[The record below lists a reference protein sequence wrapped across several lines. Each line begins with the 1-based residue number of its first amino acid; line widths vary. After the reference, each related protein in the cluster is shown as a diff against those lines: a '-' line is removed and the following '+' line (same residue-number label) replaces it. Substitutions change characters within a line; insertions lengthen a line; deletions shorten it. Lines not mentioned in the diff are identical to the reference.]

1 LLLIFPNLDLLAI
14 ISLMENPFDFTYYQT
29 REFPASL
36 CGQKLRVISKPGLPH
51 WDKVTPAVQLLAETI
66 SLRKGGQVMLLGC
79 GNGALGVALSRQGR
93 ASDLRMADTS
103 QIAMRVAK
111 QTMAANG
118 YANVPVEPLQY
129 PFPAEAYQTVVINL
143 PKGRKLAR
151 RWLVEVWGALQL
163 NGELY
168 LAGANPEGIQSVI
181 HDAEGLFGNA
191 TVLNYRKGC
200 RVARMVKQ
208 SEPGVSPR
216 VPPRP
221 GAPGQE
227 VPWAPGPEVPW
238 APGPRVSWAAEPG
251 IARGSW
257 IEFSAS
263 VCGGT
268 FALRSLPG
276 VFSFDHLDE
285 GTALL
290 LQQLTR
296 EWVQGRRVL
305 DFGCGFGLIG
315 MAAAWL
321 GAAWVDLL
329 DVDLSAVAA
338 AQENCLGNMIPNV
351 QVRPSDVLDAI
362 GPERYDLI
370 LSNPPFHAGKL
381 VEYSMAHTFITHS
394 RQILN
399 PDGRLV
405 LVANRFIRYD
415 RLMKDVFGNVVKLI
429 ETGKYYVLESVR

>member
-1 LLLIFPNLDLLAI
+1 
-14 ISLMENPFDFTYYQT
+14 M
-29 REFPASL
+29 
-36 CGQKLRVISKPGLPH
+36 ISKPGLPY
-51 WDKVTPAVQLLAETI
+51 WDKVTPTVQLLAETVN
-66 SLRKGGQVMLLGC
+66 LRKGSQVMCLGC
-79 GNGALGVALSRQGR
+79 GNGALGVVLSRQGKS
-93 ASDLRMADTS
+93 SDLKMADTS
-103 QIAMRVAK
+103 LIALRVAK
-111 QTMAANG
+111 LTMAVNG

-129 PFPAEAYQTVVINL
+129 PFPVEAYQTVVINL

-151 RWLVEVWGALQL
+151 RWLVEAWGALQPG
-163 NGELY
+163 GELY
-168 LAGANPEGIQSVI
+168 LAGANPEGIHSAI
-181 HDAEGLFGNA
+181 RDAEELFGNA

-200 RVARMVKQ
+200 RVGRMLKQ
-208 SEPGVSPR
+208 SEPGVGPK
-216 VPPRP
+216 VPARS
-221 GAPGQE
+221 GKAGE
-227 VPWAPGPEVPW
+227 E
-238 APGPRVSWAAEPG
+238 VSWVHAPEISWGAEPG

-276 VFSFDHLDE
+276 VFSNDHLDD

-290 LQQLTR
+290 LQQVTR

-305 DFGCGFGLIG
+305 DFGCGYGLIG

-321 GAAWVDLL
+321 GAEWVDLL

-338 AQENCLGNMIPNV
+338 AQENCSSNKIPNAR
-351 QVRPSDVLDAI
+351 VRPSDVLDAI

-370 LSNPPFHAGKL
+370 LSNPPFHTGKQ
-381 VEYSMAHTFITHS
+381 VEYSMAHTFIAHS

-399 PDGRLV
+399 PGGRLV

-415 RLMKDVFGNVVKLI
+415 RLMKEVFNNVEKLA
-429 ETGKYYVLESVR
+429 ETGKYHVLESVR